1 MALSIEPVA
10 LHEATRQRYLSY
22 ALSVITSRA
31 LPDVRDGLKPVQ
43 RRILYAMYNNLH
55 LTPDAR
61 FRKSAAI
68 VGEVMA
74 KYHPH
79 GDQSIY
85 DTMVRMAQP
94 FSLLHPMVDGQGNF
108 GSLDGDP
115 PAAYRYTE
123 AKLRKIAVELLS
135 ELKKQTVAFRPNY
148 DGQSFEPVVL
158 PARFPQLL
166 VNGCEGIA
174 VGMATRI
181 PPHNLREII
190 DATVLLIDE
199 PEADNA
205 QLCRKVRGP
214 DFPIGGQILNSPDEL
229 RKIYETGGGAVTVRG
244 EWTTEKRGRRTWAL
258 ISSIPYGVNKAK
270 LIERIGDQ
278 IITKKLPQ
286 VTDVRDESTDDIRI
300 ALELRRPEDAA
311 PAMAFLCKH
320 TALQQHYHVNLTC
333 LIPTENPEVAAP
345 AKLDLHDVLT
355 HWIAFRRDTVRRRFE
370 YELHHLLER
379 IHILQGFEVIFDM
392 LDEAIRIIRR
402 SEGRRD
408 AAEKLMDFFDLDDIQ
423 ADAILQ
429 LRLYKIAKLE
439 ILAIKKE
446 LAEIRAE
453 AARIRAILSSEIEL
467 MSVIREELLEIR
479 KEYGT
484 RRRTAVGL
492 DEEEAALEYS
502 EADYIIA
509 EDTFVIVTRDGWFK
523 RQSSFTDISKIR
535 IRDGDTISNLFR
547 SSTREMVTFTTD
559 QGGAYTVRVDDIPAT
574 TGHGEPIQARF
585 KFAPAE
591 RIVGVITHDPRNH
604 PPRGEGDNP
613 ERYGIAVTF
622 QGRGVRFPL
631 TSHTE
636 LSTKSGRRYIRLESG
651 DAVVAAYACGPDDH
665 VSLATEG
672 GNMLTYPTNDLK
684 ALSGV
689 GKGVMAIKLNPG
701 DRVLAFE
708 LTRELYKGA
717 TVLTTRKREESARP
731 SKHAGTRGGKGSAVL
746 RRGSFI
752 QWLQKPRIDLPK
764 DDSGPQGGK

>member
-43 RRILYAMYNNLH
+43 RRILYAMYTNLH
-55 LTPDAR
+55 LTPDSR

-85 DTMVRMAQP
+85 DTMVRMAQS

-166 VNGCEGIA
+166 INGCEGIA

-190 DATVLLIDE
+190 DATVLLIDN

-214 DFPIGGQILNSPDEL
+214 DFPVGGQMLNSAEEL
-229 RKIYETGGGAVTVRG
+229 RNIYETGGGSVTVRG
-244 EWTTEKRGRRTWAL
+244 EWTTEKRGRRTWVL

-270 LIERIGDQ
+270 LIEQIGEH

-286 VTDVRDESTDDIRI
+286 ITDVRDESTDDIRI
-300 ALELRRPEDAA
+300 ALELRRPEDTA
-311 PAMAFLCKH
+311 PAMAYLFKR
-320 TALQQHYHVNLTC
+320 TSLQQNYHVNLTC

-345 AKLDLHDVLT
+345 AKLDLHGVLS

-370 YELHHLLER
+370 YELHNLLER
-379 IHILQGFEVIFDM
+379 LHVLLGFEVIFDM

-408 AAEKLMDFFDLDDIQ
+408 ASEKLMDFFDLDDIQ

-429 LRLYKIAKLE
+429 LRLYKLAKLE

-446 LAEIRAE
+446 LGEIRAE
-453 AARIRAILSSEIEL
+453 AARIRAILGSEVEL
-467 MSVIREELLEIR
+467 MSVIKEELAGIR

-492 DEEEAALEYS
+492 DEEETVIEYS

-523 RQSSFTDISKIR
+523 RQSSFTDINKIR
-535 IRDGDTISNLFR
+535 TRDGDAISNLFR

-559 QGGAYTVRVDDIPAT
+559 QGGAYTVRVDDVPAT
-574 TGHGEPIQARF
+574 TGYGEPIQARF
-585 KFAPAE
+585 KFAPGE

-604 PPRGEGDNP
+604 PEKGGGDNP
-613 ERYGIAVTF
+613 ERFGAAVTL
-622 QGRGVRFPL
+622 QGRGLRFPL
-631 TSHTE
+631 TPHTE
-636 LSTKSGRRYIRLESG
+636 ISTKSGRRFIRLEKG
-651 DAVVAAYACGPDDH
+651 DAVVAAYACGHHDH

-672 GNMLTYPTNDLK
+672 GNMLTYPCNDLK

-701 DRVLAFE
+701 DQVLAFE

-731 SKHAGTRGGKGSAVL
+731 SKHAGTRGGKGAAVL

-752 QWLQKPRIDLPK
+752 KWLQKPRIDIPQ
-764 DDSGPQGGK
+764 DDSSSQGGK